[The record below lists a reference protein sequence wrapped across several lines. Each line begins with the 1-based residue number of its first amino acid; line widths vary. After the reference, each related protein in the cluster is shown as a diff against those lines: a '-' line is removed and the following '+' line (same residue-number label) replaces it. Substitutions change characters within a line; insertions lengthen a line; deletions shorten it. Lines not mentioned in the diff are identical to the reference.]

1 MASSWVEFITVT
13 YYVIHK
19 EINAL
24 VNKTEAG
31 HAWTNDG
38 VCYKIKDYKYGHSN
52 YVNPRSVQKEKGMR
66 VHLNN
71 SSEVSKL
78 IKWLIQDVKLGNL
91 APECVILTTVVSL
104 ILQAVPLME
113 KK

>member
-1 MASSWVEFITVT
+1 M
-13 YYVIHK
+13 HK

-24 VNKTEAG
+24 VNKIEAG

-52 YVNPRSVQKEKGMR
+52 YVHPRSVQKEKGMR

-71 SSEVSKL
+71 SSELSSL
-78 IKWLIQDVKLGNL
+78 IKWLIQDVNPGNL
-91 APECVILTTVVSL
+91 APECMILTTVVCL

-113 KK
+113 KKLGL